1 MAQLKI
7 ILSVALAAILQSSL
21 RQIWPALVYIDLP
34 LIVTVY
40 FALQR
45 DAVRAVLVGCF
56 TGVAT
61 DALSRGLLGA
71 GGFTKT
77 LVAYLIATLTTYIS
91 LDNPLAR
98 IPVLAGAVVLDSVV
112 YYFLHQLLGQPSFE
126 PFVETMA
133 FKLILT
139 TVVGTAALYGLDS
152 IFSERARQRR
162 QLAFR
167 RRIARRTL
175 SRRR

>member
-98 IPVLAGAVVLDSVV
+98 IDNP
-112 YYFLHQLLGQPSFE
+112 
-126 PFVETMA
+126 T
-133 FKLILT
+133 
-139 TVVGTAALYGLDS
+139 
-152 IFSERARQRR
+152 
-162 QLAFR
+162 
-167 RRIARRTL
+167 
-175 SRRR
+175 